1 VNLQATTEYFVAKVK
16 PVHQLQAELGDE
28 RVDLI
33 KMDVEGAEYRVL
45 DSLLASGP
53 LPAVLCVEFDQ
64 PAAVRKTVGAVRRLQ
79 RAGYTLNHI
88 EVWNYTFTR

>member
-1 VNLQATTEYFVAKVK
+1 
-16 PVHQLQAELGDE
+16 
-28 RVDLI
+28 
-33 KMDVEGAEYRVL
+33 MDVEGAEYRVL

-64 PAAVRKTVGAVRRLQ
+64 PAAVRKTVDAVRRLQ